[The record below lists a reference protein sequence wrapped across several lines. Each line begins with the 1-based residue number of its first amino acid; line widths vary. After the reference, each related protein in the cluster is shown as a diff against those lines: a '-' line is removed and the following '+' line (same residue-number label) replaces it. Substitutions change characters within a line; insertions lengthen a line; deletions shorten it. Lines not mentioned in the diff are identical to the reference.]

1 MMRTQDLALCALGAL
16 FAAGLAFGSA
26 SQKSDPEVAALRKQ
40 VEVLEEK
47 VEVMSAFL
55 VAQEAAGAA
64 LMDSLARSEAEGFT
78 AGINPKSREIL
89 LEGLRTQAK
98 AMQAADLDDEE
109 GEEED
114 DRRRGRGRR
123 GR

>member
-1 MMRTQDLALCALGAL
+1 MMRTQNFTLCAVGAL
-16 FAAGLAFGSA
+16 LAAGLAFGSVT
-26 SQKSDPEVAALRKQ
+26 QKSDPEVAALRKQ
-40 VEVLEEK
+40 VELLEEK
-47 VEVMSAFL
+47 VEAMSAF
-55 VAQEAAGAA
+55 VAAQEAAGAV

-98 AMQAADLDDEE
+98 AMQSADLEDDE

-114 DRRRGRGRR
+114 EGGRR
-123 GR
+123 GRRRR